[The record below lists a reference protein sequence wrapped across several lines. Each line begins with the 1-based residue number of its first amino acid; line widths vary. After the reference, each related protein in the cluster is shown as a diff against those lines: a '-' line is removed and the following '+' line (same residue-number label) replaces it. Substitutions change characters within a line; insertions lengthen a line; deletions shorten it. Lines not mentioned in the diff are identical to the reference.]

1 MHAEYWLNRWQSNDI
16 SFHSGNINPSLDRY
30 FTNLNLPV
38 NSRVFVPLCGKT
50 VDIHYL
56 LNKGMYVVGVALS
69 ELAIRQLF
77 IELALTPKVTKH
89 GLLTAYQAQG
99 ICIWVGDVFAL
110 TADHLDHVDAIY
122 DRGALVALP
131 FAIRNQYAQHLITL
145 SHAALQLLIT
155 CVYDQSQRSGTP
167 YSVPAAEVQS
177 IYAKQYSLNMLS
189 CEKLS
194 QGIKGVTSA
203 SITVWLMSPSA
214 S

>member
-1 MHAEYWLNRWQSNDI
+1 MQAEYWLNRWQSNDI
-16 SFHSGNINPSLDRY
+16 GFHEGNVNPSLDRY
-30 FTNLNLPV
+30 FTNLNLSV
-38 NSRVFVPLCGKT
+38 SSRVFVPLCGKT

-56 LNKGMYVVGVALS
+56 LNKGMYVVGVELS

-77 IELALTPKVTKH
+77 IELAITPKVTQQ
-89 GLLTAYQAQG
+89 GLLTAYQAEG

-110 TADHLDHVDAIY
+110 TADHVGHVDAIY

-131 FAIRNQYAQHLITL
+131 FAIRNQYAQHIITL
-145 SHAALQLLIT
+145 SNAAPQLLVT

-167 YSVPAAEVQS
+167 YSVSATEVHS
-177 IYAKQYSLNMLS
+177 IYAKQYSLKMLS

-194 QGIKGVTSA
+194 QGIKGVTPA
-203 SITVWLMSPSA
+203 SIVVWLISSKV